1 VAAIPL
7 VSRINV
13 TYIYKFMKAE
23 AAISIANQII
33 DLLSSCRDKQGILTV
48 FDIPEKL
55 RKDLTEEEIF
65 KVLEW
70 MKKRQ
75 RRRFS
80 VALKGAP
87 LNAKR
92 KSSRSAKPKNK
103 KKQRVKINMKKVM
116 EQVPKIPIT
125 KLSREKW
132 KSKSQSNSRRKK
144 SHTKTRI
151 YNQPIRAYEISPFW
165 NRFYAY

>member
-70 MKKRQ
+70 MRKRQ
-75 RRRFS
+75 RGRFS
-80 VALKGAP
+80 VVLRKAP
-87 LNAKR
+87 ESAKR
-92 KSSRSAKPKNK
+92 NLPRSTKPANNKTPK
-103 KKQRVKINMKKVM
+103 KKSKMQQVMQKV
-116 EQVPKIPIT
+116 PRIPIT

-132 KSKSQSNSRRKK
+132 KARPKSNSRRKK
-144 SHTKTRI
+144 SHSKTKI

>member
-1 VAAIPL
+1 
-7 VSRINV
+7 
-13 TYIYKFMKAE
+13 MKAE

-55 RKDLTEEEIF
+55 RKDLTKEEIF

-70 MKKRQ
+70 MSKRQ
-75 RRRFS
+75 RGRFS
-80 VALKGAP
+80 AVLKRAP
-87 LNAKR
+87 ESAKR
-92 KSSRSAKPKNK
+92 NSPRSTKPKNK